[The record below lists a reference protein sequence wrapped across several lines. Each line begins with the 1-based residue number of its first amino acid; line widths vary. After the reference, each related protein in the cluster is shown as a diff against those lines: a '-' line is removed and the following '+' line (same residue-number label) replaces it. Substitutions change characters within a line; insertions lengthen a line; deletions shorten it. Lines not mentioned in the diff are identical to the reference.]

1 MSTQKEH
8 SQLTTPSENSAE
20 IQGQFCQYRGQRF
33 YKIDNYHEM
42 PNFFISVVSAYD
54 HWLFISS
61 NGGLT
66 AGRQNSERSFFPYY
80 TEDKISDMAHCTG
93 PLTLI
98 KESTSLWQPFQA
110 HSLTQNF
117 DHRALYKN
125 TLGDQLFFSE
135 TNDGLTFEY
144 GWSFSDAFGMVR
156 TVTLSNSSSKTRSL
170 SILDGLQ
177 NIVPANITT
186 ELQNNNSVLLD
197 AYKSADCYQGN
208 VAAYYLSSRL
218 TDLAEP
224 AESLLSNS
232 VWHSV
237 SGHEFKPTVSLSSD
251 APKQFVQGQ
260 AIDNASRQ
268 RGQRGSYFMTGDVI
282 LEPGQQVEWI
292 QVCEVTQDAP
302 AIKNLAEMLA
312 TKNLYSLVNEDIVAG
327 SNYLKAFLA
336 KTDGLQTTQDELTTV
351 HHQANALFNMMRG
364 GFFEAGYNIEKSD
377 LQKFV
382 VVRQKAL
389 ADHSWWA
396 TVPDT
401 LTILELGKL
410 SQQCESVDLKRL
422 VAEYMPISFSRR
434 HGDPSRPWN
443 KFSINLK
450 NDQGESIKDYQGNWR
465 DIFQNW
471 EPLAYTYPKFLPSMI
486 SAFLNAT
493 TVDGYNPYRVT
504 RNGIEWEEPE
514 PDNQWANIGYWS
526 DHQIIYLSKLL
537 ELQAQMQ
544 PNWLAENFAHN
555 QYSFANV
562 PYRIKPFAQL
572 KHDPYD
578 SIRFDDELNNL
589 IQSRVRNIGTDGKLL
604 LNPQGQVV
612 HTNLIEKLLTL
623 WLAKLSN
630 FVPNGGLWM
639 NTQRPEWNDANNAL
653 VGWGLSIVT
662 VSYLHRHLK
671 FMREALASVSGDVT
685 ISRSV
690 KTWFDQVKE
699 VFASLATVNDE
710 KRLTVIEQLASAA
723 DAYRADVYDT
733 GLSDA
738 TSVLTVQTLIE
749 FLDSVIPVIAS
760 TLQANRRDDGLFHGY
775 NILHLNKT
783 DASISHLP
791 LMLEGQVA
799 MLSANLLNPKESLT
813 LLTALRQSDLY
824 REDQHTY
831 LLYPNKKL
839 PRFIDKNRIESSAV
853 SILGD
858 SKNTLLTQRVITESD
873 TGEFHFDVNLRNAK
887 DLDLRIAELGLPES
901 DRVALFDLFESTFNH
916 KSFTGRSGSFFG
928 YEGLG
933 STYWHMVSKLL
944 LAVQEN
950 WFMARPDDNE
960 TAEALKACYYDVR
973 AGIGFNKTPEQYGA
987 FPTDP
992 YSHTPET
999 GIARQPGMTGQ
1010 VKEELI
1016 TRFGELGLVWRH
1028 GQLAFVPGLL
1038 RQQEFLA
1045 QASELNYL
1053 DVAGQ
1058 WQRHTLAKGSLAF
1071 TMAQVPFI
1079 YHSVSSSAELVTR
1092 VYAADGQMNEHK
1104 GTNISEQ
1111 VVTALVNRTGEIN
1124 RIEVD
1129 FPISA

>member
-1 MSTQKEH
+1 MSLKPTDSKP
-8 SQLTTPSENSAE
+8 LAPSL
-20 IQGQFCQYRGQRF
+20 IDQGIKGQFCQYRGQRF
-33 YKIDNYHEM
+33 YKIDNYHQM

-98 KESTSLWQPFQA
+98 KEGDSLWQPFQP

-117 DHRALYKN
+117 DHRALYKSA
-125 TLGDQLFFSE
+125 LGDQLFFSE
-135 TNDGLTFEY
+135 TKEGLTFEY

-156 TVTLSNSSSKTRSL
+156 TVTLRNESSATRSL

-186 ELQNNNSVLLD
+186 ELQNDNSVLLD
-197 AYKSADCYQGN
+197 AYKSADCYENN

-232 VWHSV
+232 VWHNV
-237 SGHEFKPTVSLSSD
+237 AGDQFKPLVSLSHD

-260 AIDNASRQ
+260 AIDNAPRQ
-268 RGQRGSYFMTGDVI
+268 RGQRGSYFINGELT
-282 LEPGQQVEWI
+282 LAPGQQVEWM

-302 AIKNLAEMLA
+302 AIKHLVSALS
-312 TKNLYSLVNEDIVAG
+312 TQNLYSQVHEDIAAG
-327 SNYLKAFLA
+327 SNYLKTFLA
-336 KTDGLQTTQDELTTV
+336 KTDGIQTSQDELTTV

-364 GFFEAGYNIEKSD
+364 GFFEDGYNIEKSD

-389 ADHSWWA
+389 AGHSWWA

-401 LTILELGKL
+401 LTLLELDKL
-410 SQQCESVDLKRL
+410 IQQCESVDLKRL
-422 VAEYMPISFSRR
+422 VTEYMPISFSRR

-450 NDQGESIKDYQGNWR
+450 NAEGESIKDYQGNWR

-544 PNWLAENFAHN
+544 PTWLAENFAEN

-578 SIRFDDELNNL
+578 SINFDEELNRL
-589 IQSRVRNIGTDGKLL
+589 IESRVNAIGSDGKLL
-604 LNPQGQVV
+604 LSQQGQVV

-630 FVPNGGLWM
+630 FVPDGGLWM

-662 VSYLHRHLK
+662 VSYLHRHLS
-671 FMREALASVSGDVT
+671 FMRDALATVNGDVV
-685 ISRSV
+685 ISNSV
-690 KTWFDQVKE
+690 KIWFDQVKG
-699 VFASLATVNDE
+699 VFSSLTTVNDE
-710 KRLTVIEQLASAA
+710 HRLTVIEQLSSAA
-723 DAYRADVYDT
+723 DAYRAEVYSS
-733 GLSDA
+733 GLSDS
-738 TSVLTVQTLIE
+738 TSVLSVPALLE
-749 FLDSVIPVIAS
+749 FLDTVIPVIAS
-760 TLQANRRDDGLFHGY
+760 TLQANRRDDDLFHGY
-775 NILHLNKT
+775 NILHLDNT
-783 DASISHLP
+783 EASISHLP

-799 MLSANLLNPKESLT
+799 VLSANLLSPKESLT
-813 LLTALRQSDLY
+813 LLAALRQSDLY

-831 LLYPNKKL
+831 LLYPNKTL
-839 PRFIDKNRIESSAV
+839 ARFIDKNCIELSAV
-853 SILGD
+853 DALGE
-858 SKNTLLTQRVITESD
+858 SKEALLNQRVITESE
-873 TGEFHFDVNLRNAK
+873 TGEFHFDVNVRNAK
-887 DLDLRIAELGLPES
+887 DLEARIAELNLPEP
-901 DRVALFDLFESTFNH
+901 DRSALFELFENTFNH

-950 WFMARPDDNE
+950 WFVARTQDNE

-973 AGIGFNKTPEQYGA
+973 AGIGFNKTPAQYGA

-1016 TRFGELGLVWRH
+1016 TRFGELGLVWRD
-1028 GQLAFVPGLL
+1028 GQLAFKLGLL
-1038 RQQEFLA
+1038 REQEFLV
-1045 QASELNYL
+1045 QAGELNYL
-1053 DVAGQ
+1053 DVSGQ
-1058 WQRHTLAKGSLAF
+1058 WQQIDLAAGCLAF
-1071 TMAQVPFI
+1071 TMAQVPFV
-1079 YHSVSSSAELVTR
+1079 YHKVALSAELTVR
-1092 VYAADGQMNEHK
+1092 VYTADGQMALQN
-1104 GTNISEQ
+1104 GAVISEQ
-1111 VVTALVNRTGEIN
+1111 TVTALVNRTGEIK

-1129 FPISA
+1129 YPI